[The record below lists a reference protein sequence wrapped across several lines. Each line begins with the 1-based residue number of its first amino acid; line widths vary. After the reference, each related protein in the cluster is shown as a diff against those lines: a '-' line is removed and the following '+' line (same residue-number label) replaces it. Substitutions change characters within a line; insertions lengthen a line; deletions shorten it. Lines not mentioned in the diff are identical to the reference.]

1 MDMEQGYG
9 DGENPVVLKSE
20 FLLSLCEQL
29 MGSRQLSAKEK
40 SIIDRCTAQCYHGYI
55 RGGYQGSVPTLRNF
69 HAELLRQPEPEAR
82 DVALAIELF
91 TEGSLNTFAKP
102 TNVDTNSRILCYDIR
117 DLGKQL
123 LPVGMLVVLDS
134 VFNRIIRNRRLG
146 RSTWVY
152 IDEIYLLFQHE
163 YSANFLFTLWK
174 RVRKYGA
181 CCTGLTQ
188 NVDDLLQSHAGQ
200 QRIPGHAQPGEHRPG
215 RAGPPAQYLGQP
227 AFLHHQCGLW
237 PGAHQV
243 RQRHRAL
250 YGPFPQE

>member
-1 MDMEQGYG
+1 MASGQTTHYG
-9 DGENPVVLKSE
+9 LN
-20 FLLSLCEQL
+20 QW
-29 MGSRQLSAKEK
+29 
-40 SIIDRCTAQCYHGYI
+40 
-55 RGGYQGSVPTLRNF
+55 
-69 HAELLRQPEPEAR
+69 QPEDAVLRTDFNADNAKTDTALNNLQQLIGTKEA
-82 DVALAIELF
+82 ALAAAIAGCYSPSNPYLTSGTYVGTCFDASSKFPVTIELGF
-91 TEGSLNTFAKP
+91 RPS
-102 TNVDTNSRILCYDIR
+102 
-117 DLGKQL
+117 
-123 LPVGMLVVLDS
+123 MLVVLDS

-188 NVDDLLQSHAGQ
+188 NVDDLLHAGQ